1 MKLSSLTG
9 KLIDNWFIII
19 RILLSQA
26 AIRFFSCCSL
36 LQLQRSCLTLK
47 DEKLM
52 KKKKEKRKKKK
63 EKEKKRKIK
72 QNKTKK
78 NKTKTNKNNRIA
90 N

>member
-47 DEKLM
+47 DEKLI
-52 KKKKEKRKKKK
+52 KKKKEKRK
-63 EKEKKRKIK
+63 EKL
-72 QNKTKK
+72 NKTKQR
-78 NKTKTNKNNRIA
+78 KTKQKQTRITE
-90 N
+90 